1 MLQRGKKESVLE
13 SAASRQWRAS
23 GCRLTDRAGYGFAKW
38 FIYGLCIGLYKDK
51 NREYFAN
58 LQFVQTV
65 IGSVDGKTVLTVDV
79 FSKDFHT
86 FVLYLELIE
95 L

>member
-1 MLQRGKKESVLE
+1 MCLYLSLNERAVSV
-13 SAASRQWRAS
+13 
-23 GCRLTDRAGYGFAKW
+23 Y
-38 FIYGLCIGLYKDK
+38 
-51 NREYFAN
+51 
-58 LQFVQTV
+58 
-65 IGSVDGKTVLTVDV
+65 GKTVLTVDV